1 VYRCPVLPSP
11 AIFSFDRI
19 FMRRSSLRIAGM
31 AAALSSAT
39 MLATPAPAQT
49 LREALAAAY
58 EHNPTL
64 NAARAGQRANDEN
77 VPIARAEGRPNAGA
91 NIDYSENVLVSP
103 ASLAGTDRSLSVNA
117 QLSVPIYQG
126 GSVRNSVRAA
136 TARVEAGQADLRGTE
151 SSVFSQVVGVYM
163 DVLRDEAVVAL
174 NRNNVDVLT
183 VNLQATRDRFDI
195 GDLTRTDVAQS
206 EARLALAQAQLQSAQ
221 ARLIGSRETF
231 IRLVGAPPVNLQTPP
246 SLPNLPSDPENA
258 VETAIAENPD
268 IESSQTFVEAAGF
281 DVRAARGSRLPQVSA
296 TAGTGYTDFLGSALI
311 GAPENRSNTV
321 VGLTMNVP
329 LYQGGRP
336 AARVR
341 QSQARQ
347 SQAIEQ
353 AIDIER
359 GVIAQTRAAFAS
371 WRAANAVSESSR
383 VAVRANQLSLEGVRA
398 ENSVGSR
405 TILDILNAEQEL
417 LNSRVQ
423 LVSAR
428 RDAYVA
434 GFTLLAAMGR
444 AEAEDLGL
452 DGGALYDPDTNFQR
466 VRRQWSDW
474 NDDPRPE
481 PQSTRTTGTT
491 PQTATVP
498 PGDIP
503 VLARDN

>member
-1 VYRCPVLPSP
+1 
-11 AIFSFDRI
+11 
-19 FMRRSSLRIAGM
+19 MRRLSVRS
-31 AAALSSAT
+31 AAAAATLMSAT
-39 MLATPAPAQT
+39 MLATPVQAQT

-64 NAARAGQRANDEN
+64 NAARAAQRANDEN
-77 VPIARAEGRPNAGA
+77 VPIARADGRPNVAA
-91 NIDYSENVLVSP
+91 TVDYDETVDVSP
-103 ASLAGTDRSLSVNA
+103 AALAGADRTLAVNA
-117 QLSVPIYQG
+117 QLRVPIYQG
-126 GSVRNSVRAA
+126 GSVRNNIRAA
-136 TARVEAGQADLRGTE
+136 AARVEAGQADLRGTE
-151 SSVFSQVVGVYM
+151 ASVFSQVVGVYM

-174 NRNNVDVLT
+174 NRNNVEVLT
-183 VNLQATRDRFDI
+183 VNLQASRDRFDI

-206 EARLALAQAQLQSAQ
+206 EARLALAQAQLESAQ
-221 ARLIGSRETF
+221 ARLIGSRESF
-231 IRLVGAPPVNLQTPP
+231 IRLVGAPPANLQPP
-246 SLPNLPSDPENA
+246 PALPNLPSDPASA
-258 VETAIAENPD
+258 VDTAIAENPD
-268 IESSQTFVEAAGF
+268 IEASQIAVEASGF
-281 DVRAARGSRLPQVSA
+281 DVRAARGNRLPQVSA
-296 TAGTGYTDFLGSALI
+296 TAGTGYSDFLDSQLAGSPA
-311 GAPENRSNTV
+311 NRSNTV

-353 AIDIER
+353 AIDVER

-423 LVSAR
+423 LVTAR

-452 DGGALYDPDTNFQR
+452 DGGTLYDPETNYAR
-466 VRRQWSDW
+466 VRGQWSDW

-481 PQSTRTTGTT
+481 PQSTRTSNAEA
-491 PQTATVP
+491 QTAAVP
-498 PGDIP
+498 AGDIP

>member
-1 VYRCPVLPSP
+1 
-11 AIFSFDRI
+11 
-19 FMRRSSLRIAGM
+19 MRRLFSRSAAT
-31 AAALSSAT
+31 AAALLATT
-39 MLATPAPAQT
+39 MLAAPAQAQT

-58 EHNPTL
+58 ELNPTL
-64 NAARAGQRANDEN
+64 NAARAAQRANDEN
-77 VPIARAEGRPNAGA
+77 VPIARAEGRPNVGA
-91 NIDYSENVLVSP
+91 NVSYDETVDAAPAILVG
-103 ASLAGTDRSLSVNA
+103 ADRTLAVNG
-117 QLSVPIYQG
+117 QLTVPIYQG
-126 GSVRNSVRAA
+126 GTVRNGIRAA
-136 TARVEAGQADLRGTE
+136 AARVEAGQADLRGTE
-151 SSVFSQVVGVYM
+151 ASVFSEVVSVYM

-174 NRNNVDVLT
+174 NRNNVEVLT
-183 VNLQATRDRFDI
+183 VNLQASRDRFDI

-206 EARLALAQAQLQSAQ
+206 EARLALAQAQLEAAQ
-221 ARLIGSRETF
+221 ARLIGSRENF
-231 IRLVGAPPVNLQTPP
+231 IRLVGTAPVNLQPP
-246 SLPNLPSDPENA
+246 PPLPNLPADTDSA
-258 VETAIAENPD
+258 VDTAIAENPD
-268 IESSQTFVEAAGF
+268 IEASQIAVEASGF
-281 DVRAARGSRLPQVSA
+281 DVRAARGTRLPQVSA
-296 TAGTGYTDFLGSALI
+296 TASSGYTDFLDSQASGNPAFRR
-311 GAPENRSNTV
+311 NNV
-321 VGLTMNVP
+321 VGVTMNVP

-341 QSQARQ
+341 QAQARQ
-347 SQAIEQ
+347 SQTMEQ
-353 AIDIER
+353 AISVER

-423 LVSAR
+423 LVTAR

-452 DGGALYDPDTNFQR
+452 DGGPLYDPEANYRR
-466 VRRQWSDW
+466 VRGQWSDW

-481 PQSTRTTGTT
+481 PQSTRTATT
-491 PQTATVP
+491 DAQSATVP

>member
-1 VYRCPVLPSP
+1 MRCSPLRSP
-11 AIFSFDRI
+11 A
-19 FMRRSSLRIAGM
+19 L
-31 AAALSSAT
+31 AAVLLSAT
-39 MLATPAPAQT
+39 MLSGPVQAQT

-64 NAARAGQRANDEN
+64 NAARAAQRATDEN
-77 VPIARAEGRPNAGA
+77 VPIARADGLPNLGA
-91 NIDYSENVLVSP
+91 NVDYDENVQVSP
-103 ASLAGTDRSLSVNA
+103 ASLGGTDRSLAANA

-126 GSVRNSVRAA
+126 GTVRNRIRAA
-136 TARVEAGQADLRGTE
+136 ATRVEAGQADLRGTE
-151 SSVFSQVVGVYM
+151 ASVFSQVVGVYM

-174 NRNNVDVLT
+174 NRNNVEVLT

-221 ARLIGSRETF
+221 ARLIGSRESF

-246 SLPNLPSDPENA
+246 PLPNLPTDPESA

-268 IESSQTFVEAAGF
+268 IEAAQIAVEASGF
-281 DVRAARGSRLPQVSA
+281 EVRAARGSRLPRVNA
-296 TAGTGYTDFLGSALI
+296 TASTGYTDFLGSAVI
-311 GAPENRSNTV
+311 GSPENRSNTI

-336 AARVR
+336 AALVR

-347 SQAIEQ
+347 SQAIEL
-353 AIDIER
+353 AIDVER

-383 VAVRANQLSLEGVRA
+383 VAVTANQLSLEGVRA

-423 LVSAR
+423 LVTAR

-452 DGGALYDPDTNFQR
+452 DGGALYDPDDNYRR
-466 VRRQWSDW
+466 VRGQWSDW

-481 PQSTRTTGTT
+481 PQSTRTSTT
-491 PQTATVP
+491 QPQTATVP
-498 PGDIP
+498 AGDIP